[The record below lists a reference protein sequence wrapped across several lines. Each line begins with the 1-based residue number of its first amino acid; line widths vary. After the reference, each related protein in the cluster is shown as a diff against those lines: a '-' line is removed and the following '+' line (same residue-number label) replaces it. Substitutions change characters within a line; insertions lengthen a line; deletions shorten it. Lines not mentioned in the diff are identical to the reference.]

1 MDETLEIRQARH
13 RASVKWLLSKAYNNR
28 VPDNLKE
35 PFYRD
40 HENQERLKP
49 KIIVDLGNAT
59 LYCQTLSNLYSDPN
73 YQSLNHWSILQT
85 LARKGVPVNESK
97 DMPLTETVLIQTN
110 PLRIMAHMAVIE
122 SLMLLFAKEI
132 ASGDRVNNAIKR
144 ISGSN
149 YQSPAGANTEQ
160 TLLSWVSYTCS
171 ALKKRVERD
180 ISTGVTDEQ
189 GKRLQTP
196 DIPPVRDFQDLCDGI
211 CLALLLSY
219 YCPKAV
225 QWTDVR
231 INYLPAVED
240 SIHNVLIVSNFSE
253 RHLPYNVFHMLPE
266 DITYMRG
273 SMKLNLLVLLADL
286 FNLFEIH
293 PANCVN
299 YPGMDSLEVIAKQ
312 NAGANEHG
320 FYHRRGLTMPTVT
333 PIPDLR
339 SDLDQPTGS
348 PTTRPQFQVTYTNSS
363 SGFIHKPVP
372 QTIQQQQQP
381 PPQPQISSQQLQ
393 QSDYHINVEN
403 THYDN
408 EAFIVHKSRGITTL
422 SSMHMQQQ
430 QQQQQQDPLMP
441 ARLRQAKEKN
451 NHETKADE
459 RGDNVPAGRP
469 SNWDQNRRP
478 SYAGR
483 RSRRNSSSEDS
494 QLTIENFGGSQDQ
507 LNAIDRFERERDRE
521 RKLSNTTIEPVAAVR
536 SSIIDARGTL
546 QLGYDTD
553 SGSEKQDHDTEKQQ
567 QQQQEQQQTLKRQPS
582 YDNVSLAGNSQS
594 RTSMTSTNNNQ
605 TQKHSNSPDITDE
618 PPRDPNAT
626 LTRKSSNA
634 SMHMKSSNWQN
645 NQNDLFD
652 DDTRSLDSA
661 YKLSNMRMK
670 LEEKRRRIETAL
682 MRYQEKMSQ
691 DDLEGDYMK
700 WETMSNDSK
709 RTSDIDPNELDKYQQ
724 IAIMNMNLQDLQ
736 HDIQRLASQQ
746 AQQMQAQQLLQAQ
759 QIANMLNQQQQ
770 NFGSQQHLADP
781 YSPRPLSHQANY
793 GSSPHLPQAF
803 NNSGLNPY
811 SRPPSRDPYQQ
822 QQMPPAMPLQFIN
835 DAGQYMYAQQQ
846 PVPQYNAIPM
856 HYNVS
861 ADNNAVPYNNSN
873 HTYIGGPPTYSNQT
887 HQQQQQQQQ
896 QQPHPTYIPRQSV
909 YDDYIPPQS
918 MMVREPNM
926 SPQPNNYYVHEQQ
939 PPPLSQPQLQSGSQ
953 QYSNQRRTWAQSSF
967 DHSQMIDV
975 NAWQTPRKSQPPPSQ
990 RSDDG
995 SSAWGSPQMD
1005 SNMQHQQQRSSIQQ
1019 NGDSQTYPIHSSPIH
1034 SQRVPAGGGVN
1045 NVQRQHSMTN
1055 LRENIRSPNVATP
1068 KASSAPTPPDD
1079 VMAPQSIC
1087 FIGDEDDVDELDR
1100 SLLEKM
1106 QNTGLSEYSFPIHHN
1121 QQHQQQQCFERNNS
1135 AEDYNEMMPQKLN
1148 ITSGNLTYRIPSPQ
1162 RPHLHANSFQDPRAS
1177 DRNTNEKGFYISFD
1191 DDQPKRPKPPLR
1203 AKRSP
1208 KKEKSMDSVD
1218 HQVSPKVDINSF
1230 YEDGIGVIVEPKLR
1244 PKIYNHRNAE
1254 INATGSQKLNLN
1266 NNSGKATYNKYT
1278 DSPIQLSQVMAMGNN
1293 DNKNEHAKLIN
1304 NSHNNH
1310 NIDCSQLQT
1319 PPPTPKQAITASPTL
1334 QRKSSPVIT
1343 RQQLA
1348 DSKSQALVI
1357 GTDVSSL
1364 DPESVDEMERRK
1376 EKIMLMSLQRRQ
1388 QQEEAKERKEQ
1399 EAARKRELE
1408 REKEEEK
1415 QRKKE
1420 EQMARRA
1427 AILEQHRLKKALEEA
1442 EREGKTL
1449 DHRSD
1454 LMHKPVSQTTVTR
1467 TRTQKSTRP
1476 RPKTIHV
1483 DDGSVDISEAS
1494 SISSRG
1500 KKGSSSNI
1508 TGYGQLSSNS
1518 MRRDYYRGSQDSL
1531 TVKEP
1536 NVVERGRTLS
1546 RISVAKGSSLNF
1558 RGRKSNSLMNLC
1570 DSGIGRATPPRRAP
1584 SPGMATL
1591 SRQMPSPSGPGSL
1604 PPGLI
1609 SKRRGMDDGSSDVSS
1624 STPNSMMDYSGPKLY
1639 KQPAAKSNR
1648 GIILN
1653 AVEYCVFPG
1662 AVNREAK
1669 QKVLEKIARSE
1680 AKHFLIL
1687 FRDAGCQFRALYSY
1701 TPETEQV
1708 FKLYGTGPSQVDEVM
1723 FDKFFKYNSGGKCF
1737 SQVHTKHLT
1746 VTIDAFTIHNSLWQ
1760 GKKVNLPSKKDM
1772 ALVI

>member
-709 RTSDIDPNELDKYQQ
+709 RTSDIDPNELDKY
-724 IAIMNMNLQDLQ
+724 
-736 HDIQRLASQQ
+736 
-746 AQQMQAQQLLQAQ
+746 
-759 QIANMLNQQQQ
+759 QQQ

-1508 TGYGQLSSNS
+1508 TESPDEY
-1518 MRRDYYRGSQDSL
+1518 
-1531 TVKEP
+1531 
-1536 NVVERGRTLS
+1536 
-1546 RISVAKGSSLNF
+1546 
-1558 RGRKSNSLMNLC
+1558 
-1570 DSGIGRATPPRRAP
+1570 P
-1584 SPGMATL
+1584 ST
-1591 SRQMPSPSGPGSL
+1591 
-1604 PPGLI
+1604 
-1609 SKRRGMDDGSSDVSS
+1609 S
-1624 STPNSMMDYSGPKLY
+1624 STPIGRRGSYKLSKGPKLY

>member
-1 MDETLEIRQARH
+1 MDETQEIRQARY

-49 KIIVDLGNAT
+49 KIVVDLANAT

-85 LARKGVPVNESK
+85 LARKGVPVNETK

-110 PLRIMAHMAVIE
+110 PLRIIAHIAVIE
-122 SLMLLFAKEI
+122 SLMLLYAKEI
-132 ASGDRVNNAIKR
+132 TSNERVNNAIKR
-144 ISGSN
+144 ISGNGNQQLPSGN
-149 YQSPAGANTEQ
+149 VEQ
-160 TLLSWVSYTCS
+160 TILAWVSHTCA
-171 ALKKRVERD
+171 ALKKRIERD
-180 ISTGVTDEQ
+180 VQTSLDDDS
-189 GKRLQTP
+189 GKRLQTL

-211 CLALLLSY
+211 CLALLISY
-219 YCPKAV
+219 YCPKV
-225 QWTDVR
+225 LQWTDVR

-240 SIHNVLIVSNFSE
+240 SIHNVLLVSNFSQKY
-253 RHLPYNVFHMLPE
+253 LPYNVFHMLPE
-266 DITYMRG
+266 DVTYMRG
-273 SMKLNLLVLLADL
+273 SMKLNLLILLSDL

-293 PANCVN
+293 PANCVS
-299 YPGMDSLEVIAKQ
+299 YPGMDSVEIIAKQ

-320 FYHRRGLTMPTVT
+320 IYHRRGLTMPTVI

-339 SDLDQPTGS
+339 SDIDQPSSS
-348 PTTRPQFQVTYTNSS
+348 PTTRPQFQVTYTNTA
-363 SGFIHKPVP
+363 SGFTHKPAASFHH
-372 QTIQQQQQP
+372 QQQQHQLNP
-381 PPQPQISSQQLQ
+381 SQIDS
-393 QSDYHINVEN
+393 HIMADN
-403 THYDN
+403 THFDN
-408 EAFIVHKSRGITTL
+408 EAFVVHKSRGVTTL
-422 SSMHMQQQ
+422 STMHM
-430 QQQQQQDPLMP
+430 QQQQQDPLMP
-441 ARLRQAKEKN
+441 ARLRQAKEKTN
-451 NHETKADE
+451 TETKADE

-469 SNWDQNRRP
+469 SNWDQHRRP

-507 LNAIDRFERERDRE
+507 LNAIDRFDRGDRDRE
-521 RKLSNTTIEPVAAVR
+521 RKLSNTTIEHVVPVR
-536 SSIIDARGTL
+536 SSIADARGTL

-567 QQQQEQQQTLKRQPS
+567 PLKRQPS
-582 YDNVSLAGNSQS
+582 SDNVSLAAITQPKNNGTLTHANSSGSVQPK
-594 RTSMTSTNNNQ
+594 Q
-605 TQKHSNSPDITDE
+605 HSNSPEMTDE
-618 PPRDPNAT
+618 PRERDPNAT

-634 SMHMKSSNWQN
+634 SMNIKPSNWQN
-645 NQNDLFD
+645 NDMID
-652 DDTRSLDSA
+652 DDTRSLESA
-661 YKLSNMRMK
+661 YKLSNIRMK
-670 LEEKRRRIETAL
+670 LEERRRMIEQDKRRIEMAL
-682 MRYQEKMSQ
+682 NRYQEKLNQ
-691 DDLEGDYMK
+691 DDLMGEDYMK

-724 IAIMNMNLQDLQ
+724 SIAIMNMNLQDIQ
-736 HDIQRLASQQ
+736 QDIQRLATQQNQIQ

-759 QIANMLNQQQQ
+759 QIANMLNQQHQ

-781 YSPRPLSHQANY
+781 YPPRPLQQQQNF
-793 GSSPHLPQAF
+793 GSSPHLPQSF
-803 NNSGLNPY
+803 NAGINPY
-811 SRPPSRDPYQQ
+811 GSRPPSRDPYQQ
-822 QQMPPAMPLQFIN
+822 MQTMPVQYMN
-835 DAGQYMYAQQQ
+835 DATPPYNIYSQQ
-846 PVPQYNAIPM
+846 PSMVPQSQYNAM
-856 HYNVS
+856 HSHYS
-861 ADNNAVPYNNSN
+861 DNNAVPYNNNNSN
-873 HTYIGGPPTYSNQT
+873 HNFGGGGGGGGGQAYNNQGPPP
-887 HQQQQQQQQ
+887 QQSHHPQ
-896 QQPHPTYIPRQSV
+896 QQPYIPRQSI
-909 YDDYIPPQS
+909 YDDYPPQS
-918 MMVREPNM
+918 MHGREPNM
-926 SPQPNNYYVHEQQ
+926 SPQPNNYYGHE
-939 PPPLSQPQLQSGSQ
+939 PPPPPQNVQ
-953 QYSNQRRTWAQSSF
+953 QVYPPPTQRRTWGQPSF
-967 DHSQMIDV
+967 DPMQMVDV
-975 NAWQTPRKSQPPPSQ
+975 NAWQRRSQKSEDGGPS
-990 RSDDG
+990 
-995 SSAWGSPQMD
+995 WGSPQQD
-1005 SNMQHQQQRSSIQQ
+1005 NHITMQHRSSIHQ
-1019 NGDSQTYPIHSSPIH
+1019 NGDSQHMQMYPVHSSPIH
-1034 SQRVPAGGGVN
+1034 SQRLSN
-1045 NVQRQHSMTN
+1045 NGVQRQQSMTN
-1055 LRENIRSPNVATP
+1055 LREARSPIVIP
-1068 KASSAPTPPDD
+1068 KASSAPTPPED

-1087 FIGDEDDVDELDR
+1087 FIGDEDDIDEIER
-1100 SLLEKM
+1100 NVIEKM
-1106 QNTGLSEYSFPIHHN
+1106 QTTGLSEYSFPIHHN
-1121 QQHQQQQCFERNNS
+1121 NSHSQQQQQQHHYQRDDRDNMYD
-1135 AEDYNEMMPQKLN
+1135 DYVGGGGQQGHDMMSQKLN

-1162 RPHLHANSFQDPRAS
+1162 RPHLHPNSFQDPRSAEKNNS
-1177 DRNTNEKGFYISFD
+1177 VEKGFYISFD
-1191 DDQPKRPKPPLR
+1191 DDQPKKPKPPLR
-1203 AKRSP
+1203 SKRSP
-1208 KKEKSMDSVD
+1208 KKEKSLDSVD
-1218 HQVSPKVDINSF
+1218 HQVLINADSSSNDYGDKEVIEPKFRPKVHQLNYSDSGSSPKSTSMDIN
-1230 YEDGIGVIVEPKLR
+1230 
-1244 PKIYNHRNAE
+1244 
-1254 INATGSQKLNLN
+1254 
-1266 NNSGKATYNKYT
+1266 KATYNKYT
-1278 DSPIQLSQVMAMGNN
+1278 DSPIQLSQVMSAG
-1293 DNKNEHAKLIN
+1293 DNKNF
-1304 NSHNNH
+1304 SSTSTHNN
-1310 NIDCSQLQT
+1310 QPQT
-1319 PPPTPKQAITASPTL
+1319 PPPSVASTSPTHVSSSTPL
-1334 QRKSSPVIT
+1334 GNNRDSAKS
-1343 RQQLA
+1343 
-1348 DSKSQALVI
+1348 KALVI
-1357 GTDVSSL
+1357 GTDPTNL

-1442 EREGKTL
+1442 EREGKTIDRNDMPL
-1449 DHRSD
+1449 KS
-1454 LMHKPVSQTTVTR
+1454 STQTNTMSR
-1467 TRTQKSTRP
+1467 TRQKSTRP

-1508 TGYGQLSSNS
+1508 TGYGLSSNS

-1531 TVKEP
+1531 TVK
-1536 NVVERGRTLS
+1536 
-1546 RISVAKGSSLNF
+1546 
-1558 RGRKSNSLMNLC
+1558 

-1591 SRQMPSPSGPGSL
+1591 NRHMPSPSGPGSL
-1604 PPGLI
+1604 PGLMS
-1609 SKRRGMDDGSSDVSS
+1609 SKRRGMDDGSSDMS
-1624 STPNSMMDYSGPKLY
+1624 STGNLMMDYSGPKLY

-1662 AVNREAK
+1662 AVNRDAK

-1708 FKLYGTGPSQVDEVM
+1708 VKLYGTGPSQVDEVM